1 VREDRRA
8 RILEVAAG
16 LFAEQ
21 GYHGVSID
29 ALGAAVGMSGPGL
42 YRYFAGKEWILAAM
56 LTDISDSLLA
66 GGRHLRE
73 SHGDDPPR
81 LMRELLCFQVR
92 FALDHPDLIA
102 VQARD
107 LGNVPASERTR
118 IRRTQSEYVALWT
131 ESVCAATG
139 TADVDRARSA
149 VNAVFGLIHSTPHSA
164 RLARPEM
171 EALLLSMAQGAI
183 NSL

>member
-1 VREDRRA
+1 MREERRA
-8 RILEVAAG
+8 RILQVAAG
-16 LFAEQ
+16 LFAQQ

-42 YRYFAGKEWILAAM
+42 YRYFPGKEWILAAM
-56 LTDISDSLLA
+56 LTDISDSLLS
-66 GGRHLRE
+66 GGRELAERYA
-73 SHGDDPPR
+73 GDPR
-81 LMRELLCFQVR
+81 TLLDELLHFQVR
-92 FALDHPDLIA
+92 FALDDPDLIA

-107 LGNVPASERTR
+107 LGNVPDSERSR

-131 ESVCAATG
+131 ESVCAAKGLT
-139 TADVDRARSA
+139 DVDRARSG

-171 EALLLSMAQGAI
+171 EALLLAMAQGALD
-183 NSL
+183 SL